1 MSLYSGSSFTP
12 YLSPMGHRNVLVLRA
27 CLEIFKFNEGCGKDI
42 TFVDVPASF
51 C

>member
-1 MSLYSGSSFTP
+1 
-12 YLSPMGHRNVLVLRA
+12 MGKRLERFGEVRNVLVLRS
-27 CLEIFKFNEGCGKDI
+27 CLENFKFNEGCGKVI